1 MKMYFVS
8 LVLVVQLLLLGSFT
22 DAFQGK
28 YEAYNAQQ
36 PAAVTVK
43 QMDNSA
49 ENDIAAVAS
58 VGRGSTTAAIKNF
71 FGTQNRAPAHDT
83 PATPCKC
90 SE

>member
-1 MKMYFVS
+1 MNFVS
-8 LVLVVQLLLLGSFT
+8 LVLVVQLLLLGSSFT
-22 DAFQGK
+22 AAFQGK

-36 PAAVTVK
+36 PTAATVK

-49 ENDIAAVAS
+49 ENDVAVAS